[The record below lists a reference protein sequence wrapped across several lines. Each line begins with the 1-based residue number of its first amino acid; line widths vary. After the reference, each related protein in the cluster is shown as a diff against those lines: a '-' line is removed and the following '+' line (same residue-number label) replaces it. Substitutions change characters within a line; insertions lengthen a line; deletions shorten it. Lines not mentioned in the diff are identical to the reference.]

1 MQGYGRGARMKIE
14 RDRIEWL
21 SGLRAGET
29 LGSPVAMLIPNR
41 DWANWEDVMAYEGSD
56 PPGELRRRRV
66 TRPRPGH
73 ADLAGVLKYDRLDG
87 RDILERASARETT
100 ARVAAGALAKRL
112 LDEFGVEIG
121 SHVVSLGGVARSKPH
136 AVRRCPVP
144 LNEAS
149 DRSEVRVLDPALEAE
164 IIRRIDAAKKAG
176 DTLGGEV
183 EVVARGVVVG
193 LGSHVS
199 WDRKLDGR
207 LAGMLMS
214 IPAVKGVEIGMGFE
228 AARRPGS
235 EVHDPIEA
243 RGNGAAGRSG
253 AGRDPRGGFRRPTN
267 NAGGL
272 EGGITTGEPVV
283 VKVAMKPI
291 ATLMSPLPTVD
302 LDLGA
307 AGQGGERAVRCH
319 GGAGDGGDRRSA
331 GGAGAGRRHAGEVR
345 RATPCPR
352 CGATTAATWRRWAPA
367 GLRWRI
373 RREQLMPRHIV
384 LVGLPGS
391 GKSTVGGW
399 WPRHCP
405 LLSSISTGCW
415 CGRWACRSS
424 QIFGMVGE
432 ARFREMERDA
442 VKAAQ
447 GGNPGVIVPGR
458 GWAAQPGQLEAAMGP
473 SLVVYLKCLPGDRSQ
488 TQPAGGGPAVAGG
501 GRPGPADAGAARGT
515 GAVLPPGA
523 PPGRR
528 RAQYAGGGC
537 RRDHGPGPAA
547 RRMVA
552 LGRRPCLG
560 LHSAGCGF
568 LATSRL

>member
-1 MQGYGRGARMKIE
+1 VTLRFTTAGESHGKALVTIVEGLPAGLPVTAEWVDRELARRMQGYGRGARMKIE

-41 DWANWEDVMAYEGSD
+41 DWANWEDVMAYESSD

-73 ADLAGVLKYDRLDG
+73 ADLAGMLKYDRLDG
-87 RDILERASARETT
+87 RAILERASARETT

-121 SHVVSLGGVARSKPH
+121 SHVISLGGIRAGTGSEGPL
-136 AVRRCPVP
+136 PVP

-149 DRSEVRVLDPALEAE
+149 DRSEVRVLDPAVEAE

-235 EVHDPIEA
+235 EVHDPIE
-243 RGNGAAGRSG
+243 GG
-253 AGRDPRGGFRRPTN
+253 AGRGALRAPFADSRGGFRRPTN

-291 ATLMSPLPTVD
+291 ATLMSPLATVD
-302 LDLGA
+302 LTS
-307 AGQGGERAVRCH
+307 GQPAKAVSERSDITAVPAM
-319 GGAGDGGDRRSA
+319 GVIAEALVALVLADAMLEKFGGDSLA
-331 GGAGAGRRHAGEVR
+331 EVR
-345 RATPCPR
+345 RNYD
-352 CGATTAATWRRWAPA
+352 GYVAALGSRWASPPPA
-367 GLRWRI
+367 PEG
-373 RREQLMPRHIV
+373 
-384 LVGLPGS
+384 
-391 GKSTVGGW
+391 
-399 WPRHCP
+399 
-405 LLSSISTGCW
+405 
-415 CGRWACRSS
+415 
-424 QIFGMVGE
+424 
-432 ARFREMERDA
+432 
-442 VKAAQ
+442 
-447 GGNPGVIVPGR
+447 
-458 GWAAQPGQLEAAMGP
+458 
-473 SLVVYLKCLPGDRSQ
+473 
-488 TQPAGGGPAVAGG
+488 
-501 GRPGPADAGAARGT
+501 
-515 GAVLPPGA
+515 
-523 PPGRR
+523 
-528 RAQYAGGGC
+528 
-537 RRDHGPGPAA
+537 
-547 RRMVA
+547 
-552 LGRRPCLG
+552 
-560 LHSAGCGF
+560 
-568 LATSRL
+568 